1 MEKETFEDIRNS
13 GRLLYEYIR
22 GSHAYGLNV
31 ETSDVDTGGVYIT
44 TPDVLRGLRVNYLE
58 QISDKKGDNVWYE
71 IGRFLELL
79 MTSNPNM
86 LEALFVPERC
96 IIYKH
101 PVMDVILKNRK
112 KFLCKKVFKALSG
125 YSYDQIQKAR
135 GLNKKITKPIKY
147 RQNVIDFCW
156 TFDGCQGSMRL
167 IDWLNAHGMKQ
178 KYCGLTSIDNMPG
191 VYGLYYDFGQHIHGE
206 YPTPKSFVDFLLKG
220 DKETF
225 MNTVKEFDF
234 SLYMKI
240 QMVLSEYRED
250 PKREEHISKYN
261 KELKDIYK
269 RTLPLGYHGIMNEDG
284 SSNEVR
290 VDPVEKEARPI
301 TFISYNDSAYKCHC
315 REYKEYKDW
324 EKNRNP
330 ARYESNLEKNYDSKN
345 VMHCLRLMQMGIE
358 LATTGEFNIDR
369 VPMGDREFLLDVRNH
384 KYEYDYL
391 VKLADEKK
399 ALMDKLAEE
408 CDLPD
413 EIDRDVINELLIEIR
428 HVYEDN
434 K

>member
-1 MEKETFEDIRNS
+1 MSILYHMEKETFEDIRNS

-167 IDWLNAHGMKQ
+167 LDWLNAHGMKQ

-191 VYGLYYDFGQHIHGE
+191 VYGLYYDWGQHIHMEWKTAEEFAEFMMTKDGD
-206 YPTPKSFVDFLLKG
+206 DFLKII
-220 DKETF
+220 D
-225 MNTVKEFDF
+225 EFDTDLYY
-234 SLYMKI
+234 SLLPNVTWGKEANRSYNVAKWIAM
-240 QMVLSEYRED
+240 YN
-250 PKREEHISKYN
+250 EEIK
-261 KELKDIYK
+261 
-269 RTLPLGYHGIMNEDG
+269 PLGYHGIMNEDG

-290 VDPVEKEARPI
+290 VDPVSKEARPI
-301 TFISYNDSAYKCHC
+301 TFISYNDSA
-315 REYKEYKDW
+315 
-324 EKNRNP
+324 
-330 ARYESNLEKNYDSKN
+330 
-345 VMHCLRLMQMGIE
+345 
-358 LATTGEFNIDR
+358 
-369 VPMGDREFLLDVRNH
+369 
-384 KYEYDYL
+384 
-391 VKLADEKK
+391 
-399 ALMDKLAEE
+399 
-408 CDLPD
+408 
-413 EIDRDVINELLIEIR
+413 
-428 HVYEDN
+428 
-434 K
+434 